1 MLSILDTSVLIGPG
15 NHDIEGEIAISAVSV
30 AELQFGV
37 LVTEDPDK
45 RAVRLGRL
53 SALLQHFDPLP
64 VDSRVASSYGMLAA
78 ITHRNGR
85 RSKARSLDLMIAATA
100 HAHGAKLVTR
110 NAADVEHL
118 GSVLEIEVV

>member
-15 NHDIEGEIAISAVSV
+15 INEIEGEIAISAVSV
-30 AELQFGV
+30 AKLQFGV

-45 RAVRLGRL
+45 RALRLGRL
-53 SALLQHFDPLP
+53 TALLQHFDPLP

-85 RSKARSLDLMIAATA
+85 KSKARSLDLMIAATA
-100 HAHGAKLVTR
+100 HAYGAKLITR

-118 GSVLEIEVV
+118 GAILEIDVV